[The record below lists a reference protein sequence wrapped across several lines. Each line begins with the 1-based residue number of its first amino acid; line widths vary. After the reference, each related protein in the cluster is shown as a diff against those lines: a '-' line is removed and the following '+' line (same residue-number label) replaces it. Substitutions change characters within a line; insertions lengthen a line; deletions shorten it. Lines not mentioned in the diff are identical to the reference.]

1 MIWSGSE
8 VSEQGGVALSVILY
22 LRRRRGEVVAEWEVE
37 AGAQCRVWE
46 ETAAREAAAR
56 EEAIAT
62 PDGRAADGQSKIFDP
77 GKP

>member
-1 MIWSGSE
+1 M
-8 VSEQGGVALSVILY
+8 
-22 LRRRRGEVVAEWEVE
+22 VAEWEVE

-77 GKP
+77 GKS